1 MSSYIQTPKNLAST
15 ELLWCARLHVRPFN
29 GIAAGRSRL
38 QGAPDFRSRAGGL
51 VNFLI
56 AVTKYSTRG
65 LQRGRTSFVSVSEGT
80 WFTTKGRVWQQEC
93 EAGHTTSAVS
103 DDETG
108 SGCKTSRPSLVIAF
122 LLLSSS

>member
-1 MSSYIQTPKNLAST
+1 MSSYILTPKNLAST

-29 GIAAGRSRL
+29 EIAAGRSRL

-65 LQRGRTSFVSVSEGT
+65 NFREEG
-80 WFTTKGRVWQQEC
+80 
-93 EAGHTTSAVS
+93 
-103 DDETG
+103 
-108 SGCKTSRPSLVIAF
+108 
-122 LLLSSS
+122 LLSSQFQKEHGSPQRGEYGSKSVRLATLHLQLVTMKQGQVVKPQDLL